1 MKTDE
6 QIEEEFEELVR
17 SGLTDEQFNEW
28 ILGWID
34 LEEIVKRALD
44 WDIET
49 KKYELEQLKKRY
61 NLDSGDISRM
71 KDDERTEAQIED
83 YLLEQAREGNLE

>member
-6 QIEEEFEELVR
+6 QIEEEFEELIR

-34 LEEIVKRALD
+34 FDYIIDIASN

-61 NLDSGDISRM
+61 NL
-71 KDDERTEAQIED
+71 K
-83 YLLEQAREGNLE
+83 